1 VSRNFKLY
9 HVYTISLISFVLFAI
24 NGLTSAQPNLTTPN
38 IQPNLT
44 TPNIQP
50 NLTTPNIQPNL
61 TTANELLTNQQ
72 TATSPPSSS
81 ITETVNEVLSGSI
94 DGMIGETV
102 DILSSD
108 TVNLGEDSG
117 KSSLEEE
124 LPSSLTLGRNNQTIT
139 QDIPIET
146 RIEANASNN
155 TQNASN
161 NTQNASNN
169 TQNASNNTQ
178 NASNNTQ
185 NISNEMQSNN
195 ESAPDSVDEIK
206 QSFQRSM
213 YNSTIVQSFDNNSF
227 TKLVNQNTF
236 DDLLYKMKNIL
247 DTDLFK

>member
-1 VSRNFKLY
+1 MSRNLKLY
-9 HVYTISLISFVLFAI
+9 YVCTLSLISFVLFAT

-50 NLTTPNIQPNL
+50 NLTT
-61 TTANELLTNQQ
+61 ANEVSNNQQ
-72 TATSPPSSS
+72 TAASPPSSS

-108 TVNLGEDSG
+108 TVNMGEDSG
-117 KSSLEEE
+117 KSSLEGE

-139 QDIPIET
+139 QDTPIET
-146 RIEANASNN
+146 RIEANAGNN
-155 TQNASN
+155 TQNAGN
-161 NTQNASNN
+161 NTQNAGNN
-169 TQNASNNTQ
+169 TQNP
-178 NASNNTQ
+178 SNNTQ